1 MIKFSLIFLLILY
14 IAGCSTDNSD
24 DGSESFFATP
34 PVIIENETQSQPPE
48 PVPIPDPVPIPEP
61 EAIVDPPDPEPVP
74 PHDGARDLVAPKLL
88 KSSMVAGQIDVDVDL
103 EDITFNFDE
112 KISKTN
118 LKIVNKDNVNLK
130 WTLFIKEKEVL
141 LTKLDGT
148 DLEAESPYSITGTV
162 EDEHQ
167 NSRVILITFV
177 TSFGDKQSPRLIA
190 STISHGD
197 ISVDPDTD
205 RFVFTFDE
213 EIDTVNVKLIDD
225 SRKVD
230 MRWTHFIQ
238 DEKVI
243 LLALDNGIDLTKGT
257 VYTIEISWADK
268 AGNWSRPGII
278 TFITEIKE

>member
-1 MIKFSLIFLLILY
+1 MLY
-14 IAGCSTDNSD
+14 IAGCSTDSGDN
-24 DGSESFFATP
+24 GSESFFATP

-48 PVPIPDPVPIPEP
+48 PVPIPEPIPEP
-61 EAIVDPPDPEPVP
+61 EAIVDPPDPVP
-74 PHDGARDLVAPKLL
+74 PHDGARDLAAPKLL
-88 KSSMVAGQIDVDVDL
+88 KSSIIAGQIDVDVDL
-103 EDITFNFDE
+103 EDVTFNFDE
-112 KISKTN
+112 KISKSN
-118 LKIVNKDNVNLK
+118 LKIINKDNVNLK
-130 WTLFIKEKEVL
+130 WTLFIKGKEVL

-148 DLEAESPYSITGTV
+148 DLEVESPYLITGAV

-177 TSFGDKQSPRLIA
+177 TSEGAGPADNQSPRLIS

-197 ISVDPDTD
+197 IGVDPDTD

-213 EIDTVNVKLIDD
+213 EIDAVNLKLIDD
-225 SRKVD
+225 SRRMD

-268 AGNWSRPGII
+268 ARNWSRPGII
-278 TFITEIKE
+278 TFVTEIKE